1 MRCFCNF
8 HSNTC
13 HPETGVCFNCTDN
26 TVGDSC
32 EECKT
37 GYYRPTSLTIDGC
50 VACDCYPPGT
60 VGRVCNI
67 VSWPCCSANLKKFT
81 LSYRTKYVS
90 ISRSLT
96 SSRKIVKFLCR
107 NCQIFLV
114 ALDKMAVVYFCPV
127 GQNVQCCFL
136 RFSSILYSSLL
147 SYRTKHSN
155 VFTFVLQDSGQCEC
169 TEGYTGVRCDQ
180 CADGYWNPGNWSCI
194 SELE

>member
-26 TVGDSC
+26 TIGDSC
-32 EECKT
+32 EKCKE

-67 VSWPCCSANLKKFT
+67 VSWLLCCSANLKGFT
-81 LSYRTKYVS
+81 LSYRAKFVS

-96 SSRKIVKFLCR
+96 SSRKIVKIFVFEFANISCGPRPNSCYFSLC
-107 NCQIFLV
+107 
-114 ALDKMAVVYFCPV
+114 FCPV
-127 GQNVQCCFL
+127 GQNVQF
-136 RFSSILYSSLL
+136 RFSKTILSSIL
-147 SYRTKHSN
+147 
-155 VFTFVLQDSGQCEC
+155 
-169 TEGYTGVRCDQ
+169 
-180 CADGYWNPGNWSCI
+180 
-194 SELE
+194 